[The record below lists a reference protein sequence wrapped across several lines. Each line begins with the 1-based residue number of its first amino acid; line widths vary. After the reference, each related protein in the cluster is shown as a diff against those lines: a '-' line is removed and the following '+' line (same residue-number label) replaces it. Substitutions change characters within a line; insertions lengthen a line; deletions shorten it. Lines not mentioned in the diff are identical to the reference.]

1 MLPDAGT
8 YHFPWEIN
16 SALIPEGKTLRTF
29 GRLHSYDVVSSQA
42 ILTAQ
47 QTSVQHIIQVCTKFV
62 EPFQAQLG
70 ALYIVLGET
79 EHKEGIILMLVTYG
93 IKCGAEVFFHRLF
106 SLVSDSASHFR
117 QFHIV
122 HQLHLPFFP

>member
-47 QTSVQHIIQVCTKFV
+47 HTSVQYCIQVCTKFV

-79 EHKEGIILMLVTYG
+79 EHKEGNEMVIKARVLTCVEG
-93 IKCGAEVFFHRLF
+93 INLQLLEKAITEQRKYFQEREKQLEGN
-106 SLVSDSASHFR
+106 AS
-117 QFHIV
+117 
-122 HQLHLPFFP
+122 

>member
-79 EHKEGIILMLVTYG
+79 EHKE
-93 IKCGAEVFFHRLF
+93 VFFHRLF

-122 HQLHLPFFP
+122 HQLHLPFFPG

>member
-16 SALIPEGKTLRTF
+16 SASVPEGKSLRTF
-29 GRLHSYDVVSSQA
+29 GRLYSYDVVSSQA
-42 ILTAQ
+42 TLTVQ
-47 QTSVQHIIQVCTKFV
+47 HTSVQHCIRVCTKFV

-79 EHKEGIILMLVTYG
+79 ECKDGKEMVLKARVFTCVEGINLQLLEKA
-93 IKCGAEVFFHRLF
+93 IKEQRKYFLLREKHVEE
-106 SLVSDSASHFR
+106 STS
-117 QFHIV
+117 
-122 HQLHLPFFP
+122 

>member
-47 QTSVQHIIQVCTKFV
+47 HTSVQHCIQVCTKFV

-79 EHKEGIILMLVTYG
+79 EHKEGNEMVIKARVFTCVEG
-93 IKCGAEVFFHRLF
+93 INLQLLEKAITEQRKYFQEREKQLEGN
-106 SLVSDSASHFR
+106 AS
-117 QFHIV
+117 
-122 HQLHLPFFP
+122 

>member
-1 MLPDAGT
+1 MERDGRWFLLRGRRRSVSLLLLFLLLTNRVCSQEQLRKMLPDAGT

-70 ALYIVLGET
+70 ALYIVLG
-79 EHKEGIILMLVTYG
+79 KLN
-93 IKCGAEVFFHRLF
+93 IKRVMRW
-106 SLVSDSASHFR
+106 
-117 QFHIV
+117 
-122 HQLHLPFFP
+122 